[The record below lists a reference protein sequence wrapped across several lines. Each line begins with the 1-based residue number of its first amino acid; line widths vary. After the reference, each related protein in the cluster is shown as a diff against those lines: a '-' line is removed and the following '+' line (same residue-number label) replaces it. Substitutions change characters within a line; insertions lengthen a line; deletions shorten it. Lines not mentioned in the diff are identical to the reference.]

1 MRSAA
6 ASPKPPDRFTT
17 PSQIAFGLGV
27 KKRQRTSGKPLT
39 ALYGSLVGTTRTLG
53 STDWSHS
60 TRFAVD
66 GASLRRD
73 DALHMLIVGPGRR
86 QMADHLRHHRDVDDE
101 QLLEVMRQAR
111 ELWGEGIE
119 PTAPN
124 LHAAAV
130 GLAAQ
135 WYRNTVT
142 VEHDVHAEGPWRD
155 GDMLRNNA
163 KVTAL
168 CLKALTA
175 LATNGV
181 NDVLER
187 LIGLQEEISEIL
199 PTEATR
205 KALLEEKPSAPYVLA
220 DWIRV
225 NGLGNALSFVT
236 SSFLYPSTWWG
247 ARGYEAI
254 VDAYCALDPHPPE
267 PETFRDRMLRAPWE
281 LTDDQAD
288 FVCEH
293 RYDVRSPS

>member
-1 MRSAA
+1 M
-6 ASPKPPDRFTT
+6 
-17 PSQIAFGLGV
+17 
-27 KKRQRTSGKPLT
+27 
-39 ALYGSLVGTTRTLG
+39 
-53 STDWSHS
+53 
-60 TRFAVD
+60 
-66 GASLRRD
+66 
-73 DALHMLIVGPGRR
+73 
-86 QMADHLRHHRDVDDE
+86 DDE

-135 WYRNTVT
+135 WYRNTDT

-155 GDMLRNNA
+155 IDMLRNNA

-168 CLKALTA
+168 CLKTLTA
-175 LATNGV
+175 LATNGA
-181 NDVLER
+181 NDVLAEHGVLEE
-187 LIGLQEEISEIL
+187 LISLQEKISEIL
-199 PTEATR
+199 PTEANR
-205 KALLEEKPSAPYVLA
+205 KALLEEKPGAPHLLA

-225 NGLGNALSFVT
+225 NGLGNALSFLT
-236 SSFLYPSTWWG
+236 SPILYPSAWWG
-247 ARGYEAI
+247 APGYEAI

-267 PETFRDRMLRAPWE
+267 PETFRARMLQAPWE

-293 RYDVRSPS
+293 RYDVRSPV